1 MDKNIFM
8 LIVFL
13 KEEVLLSYYFL
24 MKIIVYESVN

>member
-13 KEEVLLSYYFL
+13 KDEVLLSYYFL
-24 MKIIVYESVN
+24 MKIIVY

>member
-13 KEEVLLSYYFL
+13 KEEVLLSFYFL
-24 MKIIVYESVN
+24 MKIIVY

>member
-24 MKIIVYESVN
+24 MKIIVY

>member
-13 KEEVLLSYYFL
+13 KEEVLLSYCFL
-24 MKIIVYESVN
+24 MKIIVY

>member
-24 MKIIVYESVN
+24 MKIIVC

>member
-8 LIVFL
+8 LIIFL

-24 MKIIVYESVN
+24 MKIIVY